1 MEEESGE
8 TFQQMLN
15 KMRDLEKRVN
25 DPKRLNTKQTIE
37 LQNDMVNATF
47 KMVCMILPKMST
59 VVQDELFLES
69 HSLANS
75 AWSEYL
81 SGWNYTLLIQIEGQI
96 QPAGQ
101 VTWAGSWGWRGSEC
115 SGGRQEVAGI
125 SSQAGQIQGP
135 EKV

>member
-47 KMVCMILPKMST
+47 KMICMILPKM
-59 VVQDELFLES
+59 ELWDNQQETI
-69 HSLANS
+69 
-75 AWSEYL
+75 SEL
-81 SGWNYTLLIQIEGQI
+81 KEENTALQKR
-96 QPAGQ
+96 
-101 VTWAGSWGWRGSEC
+101 VTSRHRKGK
-115 SGGRQEVAGI
+115 
-125 SSQAGQIQGP
+125 P
-135 EKV
+135 